1 MKKYLIKI
9 FFIKIL
15 FFVLTLNTFS
25 IENKI
30 VAKVENK
37 VLTSHELKNKIRVTL
52 ILSDQ
57 EISQSNINDIKSNVL
72 LSLLNLKIK
81 KIELEKFK
89 IDVSKI
95 DTNNHLS
102 KISSNDIEGL
112 KEKFERNN
120 LDFDLFLNEIKIEL
134 AWRQFI
140 FRMYNNK
147 VNVEEKDIEF
157 ELSKIMKQKS
167 EIEEYRL
174 SEIEVLIE
182 KDKTLEN
189 QISFILDQIQKNG
202 FDQTAEKLS
211 ISSSSSNQGD
221 LGWINSKSFSKS
233 IFQIVKNMKTGDIS
247 EPIKNANSIVFIK
260 LIDKKKTQMNEL
272 DESKIKNELIKRKK
286 NELFNLYSNSHLS
299 KIKNNA
305 LIEYK

>member
-167 EIEEYRL
+167 EIE
-174 SEIEVLIE
+174 SI
-182 KDKTLEN
+182 DC
-189 QISFILDQIQKNG
+189 QK
-202 FDQTAEKLS
+202 
-211 ISSSSSNQGD
+211 
-221 LGWINSKSFSKS
+221 
-233 IFQIVKNMKTGDIS
+233 
-247 EPIKNANSIVFIK
+247 
-260 LIDKKKTQMNEL
+260 
-272 DESKIKNELIKRKK
+272 
-286 NELFNLYSNSHLS
+286 
-299 KIKNNA
+299 
-305 LIEYK
+305 

>member
-1 MKKYLIKI
+1 M
-9 FFIKIL
+9 
-15 FFVLTLNTFS
+15 
-25 IENKI
+25 
-30 VAKVENK
+30 
-37 VLTSHELKNKIRVTL
+37 
-52 ILSDQ
+52 
-57 EISQSNINDIKSNVL
+57 
-72 LSLLNLKIK
+72 
-81 KIELEKFK
+81 
-89 IDVSKI
+89 
-95 DTNNHLS
+95 
-102 KISSNDIEGL
+102 
-112 KEKFERNN
+112 
-120 LDFDLFLNEIKIEL
+120 NEIKIEL

-260 LIDKKKTQMNEL
+260 LIDKKKL
-272 DESKIKNELIKRKK
+272 K
-286 NELFNLYSNSHLS
+286 
-299 KIKNNA
+299 
-305 LIEYK
+305 